1 MTTIAIDFG
10 TSNTIVSLINPL
22 TQKPETLRLEG
33 LSTPMGLLFSVPT
46 IVFIQ
51 PDRVLIGA
59 PVREQRLGFSQ
70 PDRYFANFKRDL
82 IAVYQPPD
90 RLIDGQ
96 SYSAAWVAELFLT
109 QLWAQITAQV
119 TPTQV
124 ILTVPIGAFEH
135 YLDWFRGVA
144 TRLNFPQPM
153 WVDESTAAALGY
165 AVNQPDQICLV
176 IDCGG
181 GTIDLS
187 LVKTRA
193 AQPNQ
198 QPSQPQLKA
207 QVLAKSDAYIG
218 GADIDIWIVE
228 DYLRQQGIDR
238 STVSAISWQ
247 NLLEISERL
256 KIQLSQVIQAKDSW
270 FDDENFMAYELDYS
284 RSQLEVILENQ
295 QFLEQLRQSI
305 DEVLV
310 LAIDKGIRKS
320 DINVVLLVGGSAQ
333 IPAIQQLLRLYFGVA
348 KLKCDQ
354 PLEAVAYGALA
365 LTKLT
370 PIEDELRHAY
380 AIQLWD
386 PQQKRYIFYPI
397 FAKGNAYPCVSPP
410 PLMILQAAIAGQTEI
425 RLDIGE
431 LADIR
436 QAVIE
441 YDRQGQVSTTHLN
454 PTQAFRS
461 LPATGQTCIAR
472 LSPAGQLGVDR
483 ITVEFAVTADR
494 RLVVTVQDLLTQER
508 LLDRQVVAQL

>member
-10 TSNTIVSLINPL
+10 TSNTIVSVINPI
-22 TQKPETLRLEG
+22 TQKPEMLQLEG
-33 LSTPMGLLFSVPT
+33 LSSVPT

-51 PDRVLIGA
+51 PDRVLIGE
-59 PVREQRLGFSQ
+59 PVRKQRLGFAQ

-96 SYSAAWVAELFLT
+96 SYSAALVAELFLT

-165 AVNQPDQICLV
+165 AVGQPNRICLV
-176 IDCGG
+176 VDCGG

-193 AQPNQ
+193 AQPNH
-198 QPSQPQLKA
+198 PQLKA

-247 NLLEISERL
+247 NLLEIAERL
-256 KIQLSQVIQAKDSW
+256 KIQLSQVIKAKDSW
-270 FDDENFMAYELDYS
+270 FDDENFMAYELQYS

-320 DINVVLLVGGSAQ
+320 DIDAVLLVGGSAQ

-365 LTKLT
+365 LTTLT

-386 PQQKRYIFYPI
+386 PQQKSYTFYPI
-397 FAKGNAYPCVSPP
+397 FAKGTAYPCVSPP

-436 QAVIE
+436 QAVVE

-461 LPATGQTCIAR
+461 LPATGQTCIAS
-472 LSPAGQLGVDR
+472 LSPAGQLGIDR

-494 RLVVTVQDLLTQER
+494 QLVATVEDLLTQKR
-508 LLDRQVVAQL
+508 LLDRQVVALL

>member
-10 TSNTIVSLINPL
+10 TSNTIVSMINPL
-22 TQKPETLRLEG
+22 TQKPETLQLDG
-33 LSTPMGLLFSVPT
+33 LSTPMGLVFSVPT

-51 PDRVLIGA
+51 ADRVLIGT
-59 PVREQRLGFSQ
+59 PVREQRLGFAQ

-144 TRLNFPQPM
+144 TRLNFPQPT

-165 AVNQPDQICLV
+165 AVEQPDQICLV

-193 AQPNQ
+193 AQPN
-198 QPSQPQLKA
+198 QPQLKA

-228 DYLRQQGIDR
+228 DYLRQQDIDR
-238 STVSAISWQ
+238 SAISAIGWQ
-247 NLLEISERL
+247 NLLEIAERL
-256 KIQLSQVIQAKDSW
+256 KIQLSQVLEAKDSW
-270 FDDENFMAYELDYS
+270 FDDENFMAYELQYS
-284 RSQLEVILENQ
+284 RSQLELILEHQ

-310 LAIDKGIRKS
+310 LATDKGIRKS
-320 DINVVLLVGGSAQ
+320 DIDAVLLVGGSAQ
-333 IPAIQQLLRLYFGVA
+333 IPAIQQLLRLYFGAA
-348 KLKCDQ
+348 KLKYDQ

-365 LTKLT
+365 LTKLS
-370 PIEDELRHAY
+370 PIADQLRHAY

-386 PQQKRYIFYPI
+386 PQQKSYIFYPI
-397 FAKGNAYPCVSPP
+397 FAKGTAYPCVSPP
-410 PLMILQAAIAGQTEI
+410 PVMILQAAIAGQTEI

-431 LADIR
+431 LADMR
-436 QAVIE
+436 QAVVE
-441 YDRQGQVSTTHLN
+441 YDRQGQVSKTHLN
-454 PTQAFRS
+454 PIQAFRS
-461 LPATGQTCIAR
+461 LPAIGQTCIAS
-472 LSPAGQLGVDR
+472 LSPAGQLGIDR
-483 ITVEFAVTADR
+483 ISVEFAVTADR
-494 RLVVTVQDLLTQER
+494 RLVATVEDLLTQKR